1 MENNFLKVL
10 EGRFF
15 LQTNSLNLNAVQ
27 RFVVNSFFQLMMDS
41 LCTKAEV
48 EKDNISEFE
57 TLIVKLYCVN
67 REFVEEQIKDRD
79 VLKKATHIIDVVYQ
93 LVLTN

>member
-10 EGRFF
+10 EGRFD
-15 LQTNSLNLNAVQ
+15 LQINSLNLNAVQ
-27 RFVVNSFFQLMMDS
+27 SFVVKTHFRFMIDA
-41 LCTKAEV
+41 LCVKQSV
-48 EKDNISEFE
+48 EEKEIPEF
-57 TLIVKLYCVN
+57 VKLVIKLYRVN